1 MLKFTSKNLLLVE
14 RSTFLQMPRWSSA
27 KDLFTQTGVSSHFSS
42 SYPVLYSVSHLAQLL
57 PLKSVLASQ
66 VFSQRAFSSC
76 FSILQHLTLDHSF
89 LLEISSSFGFWDTAP
104 PGFPLASQLFS
115 LPLMASLPSLTSYM
129 QLAPRI
135 LAFGCQLPLTIATI
149 PINIHL

>member
-1 MLKFTSKNLLLVE
+1 MLKSTSKNLLLVE
-14 RSTFLQMPRWSSA
+14 RSTFSQMPRWSSA
-27 KDLFTQTGVSSHFSS
+27 KDLFTQMGVSLHLSS
-42 SYPVLYSVSHLAQLL
+42 SYPVRYSVSRLAQLL

-66 VFSQRAFSSC
+66 VFRQLAFSSC
-76 FSILQHLTLDHSF
+76 CSILQRLILDHAF

-104 PGFPLASQLFS
+104 PDFPLASRLFS
-115 LPLMASLPSLTSYM
+115 LPLMASLPSLTSCM

-135 LAFGCQLPLTIATI
+135 LVLGCQLPLTIAAI